1 MAGLGLDKTCP
12 KSDVRAETGRMY
24 KSEPCH
30 VLRGEHAG
38 QGWGGLSQTKALQ
51 RGKNELGRFRE
62 EQGALAC
69 SQVSKGWGAEEVE
82 SDRAVVQAIRR
93 NGNVILS
100 ALTLRG
106 HWEVLTARVA

>member
-1 MAGLGLDKTCP
+1 MPCSEGRACRAG
-12 KSDVRAETGRMY
+12 V
-24 KSEPCH
+24 
-30 VLRGEHAG
+30 
-38 QGWGGLSQTKALQ
+38 GGLNQTKALQ

-69 SQVSKGWGAEEVE
+69 SQVSKGWGAEKVE
-82 SDRAVVQAIRR
+82 SDRAVVQAFRR